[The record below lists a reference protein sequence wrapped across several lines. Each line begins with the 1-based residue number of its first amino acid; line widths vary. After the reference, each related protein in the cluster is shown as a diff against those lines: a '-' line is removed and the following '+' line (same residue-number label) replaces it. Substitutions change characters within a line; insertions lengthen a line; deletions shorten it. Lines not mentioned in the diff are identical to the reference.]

1 MIRGMPATHQ
11 ATRPQRPVADHRG
24 ATTDGAPPP
33 RRRGP
38 RPEPPLLS
46 VKRLLLRFVLTG
58 LAAMIVLATV
68 TAVVSRQVGTA
79 EAIDEAERIGAI
91 AGRGV
96 VEPALALNPGVLDGD
111 PAALAAFDRR
121 MRETLIQGSLVRMKI
136 WTADG
141 RIIYS
146 DESRLIGE
154 RFELDEDAEVALTG
168 EVPQAHVS
176 SLSGAENRFETAGS
190 RLLEVYSLIEGPG
203 GEPLLFEPY
212 FSYSAVTE
220 SGRRIWL
227 SFAPVVLGA
236 LLVLQLMQF
245 PLAWSMA
252 HSLRRGQRERERLL
266 RHAID
271 SSDGERRRIAG
282 DLHDGT
288 VQDLAGVSLE
298 LSAAARRAASAGE
311 RVAPEAGPEVF
322 QDAARRVR
330 GAITSLRSLL
340 VEIYPP
346 NLEKEG
352 LEQALSDMLGR
363 LPAKGME
370 SHLDVSLP
378 DAPLDAETTA
388 LIYRCA
394 QEIVRNAVRHASAR
408 GVWLRVNTLDDVI
421 VLEVSDDGRGFDPR
435 AGEDAQAAG
444 HVGLRV
450 LADLVADS
458 GGTVEL
464 ASAPGR
470 GTHVRVEVPR

>member
-1 MIRGMPATHQ
+1 MPVTGSPTASR
-11 ATRPQRPVADHRG
+11 TRVP
-24 ATTDGAPPP
+24 APPP
-33 RRRGP
+33 APPPPRDAPPRRAAAA
-38 RPEPPLLS
+38 EPPMIS
-46 VKRLLLRFVLTG
+46 VRRLLLRFVITG
-58 LAAMIVLATV
+58 LAALVVLATV
-68 TAVVSRQVGTA
+68 TAIVSRRVGTT
-79 EAIDEAERIGAI
+79 EAVDEAARVSAI
-91 AGRGV
+91 AGRGI
-96 VEPALALNPGVLDGD
+96 VEPALTPAVMRGD
-111 PAALAAFDRR
+111 EAALAAFDRR
-121 MRETLIQGSLVRMKI
+121 MREDLVQGSLVRVKI

-141 RIIYS
+141 RIVYS
-146 DESRLIGE
+146 DERRLIGE
-154 RFELDEDAEVALTG
+154 RFELDEDAVLALSG
-168 EVPQAHVS
+168 DLPRAHVS
-176 SLSGAENRFETAGS
+176 DLSGAENRFEPKGS
-190 RLLEVYSLIEGPG
+190 RLLEVYSLIEGPD

-236 LLVLQLMQF
+236 LLLLQLMQF
-245 PLAWSMA
+245 PLAGSMA
-252 HSLRRGQRERERLL
+252 RKLRRGQRERERLL

-271 SSDGERRRIAG
+271 ASEGERRRIAA

-298 LSAAARRAASAGE
+298 LSAAARRAAAAAGDGE
-311 RVAPEAGPEVF
+311 PVPGAGPEVF
-322 QDAARRVR
+322 HDAARRVR

-363 LPAKGME
+363 VHGKGME
-370 SHLDVSLP
+370 PHLDVSLP
-378 DAPLDAETTA
+378 DEPLDAETTA

-394 QEIVRNAVRHASAR
+394 QEAVRNTVRHAAAR
-408 GVWLRVNTLDDVI
+408 GLWLRVNAVGDRI

-435 AGEDAQAAG
+435 AGVEAQAAG

-450 LADLVADS
+450 LADLVADA
-458 GGTVEL
+458 GGSVEL